1 MLILLLK
8 LQTYFIQASQKIV
21 TVS

>member
-8 LQTYFIQASQKIV
+8 LTAFCQALY
-21 TVS
+21 